1 MFLTRNGLENLP
13 SPQTTELY
21 MKTGEVLLL
30 CKAYNGRVVMQWLT
44 EVVAQAAETEPYK
57 SADDTISIV
66 ALAMLLKGIRQ
77 EFFGELWGTH
87 IKQPWPSIYMVILKK
102 KLISGESEPFILAFV
117 QYNHPICPQWT
128 SMDIL
133 FFGLYRQFKDLGMM
147 VLIWKNLLNPIYGV

>member
-13 SPQTTELY
+13 SPQTSELY

-77 EFFGELWGTH
+77 ELFGELWGTH

-102 KLISGESEPFILAFV
+102 KTNF
-117 QYNHPICPQWT
+117 W
-128 SMDIL
+128 
-133 FFGLYRQFKDLGMM
+133 
-147 VLIWKNLLNPIYGV
+147 